1 MEEVVEGIGRLILRI
16 IKWLI
21 IDALVEFVIQG
32 IGHVTLKIITLGKYP
47 RPNRDEG
54 RTVVTGFVTIVL
66 IVFVVVM
73 STH

>member
-1 MEEVVEGIGRLILRI
+1 MEEVVEGVGRLIFRI

-32 IGHVTLKIITLGKYP
+32 IGHITLKIITLGRYP

-54 RTVVTGFVTIVL
+54 RTVVTGFVTIAL
-66 IVFVVVM
+66 IVFFIVVF
-73 STH
+73 TR

>member
-1 MEEVVEGIGRLILRI
+1 MEEVVEGVGRLIFRT

-32 IGHVTLKIITLGKYP
+32 IGHITLKIITLGRYP

-54 RTVVTGFVTIVL
+54 RTVLTGLITIAL

>member
-21 IDALVEFVIQG
+21 IDALVEFIIQG
-32 IGHVTLKIITLGKYP
+32 IGYITLKVITLGRYP

-54 RTVVTGFVTIVL
+54 RCVIAGFL
-66 IVFVVVM
+66 
-73 STH
+73 